1 MVCVRDMWCFLLVR
15 VEDMNT
21 LELTWKRVFNLEHMI
36 SIELTRT
43 KSVADLLVDLK
54 KSKWTVE
61 KTKKMSEFGK

>member
-1 MVCVRDMWCFLLVR
+1 
-15 VEDMNT
+15 MNT

-54 KSKWTVE
+54 KNKWTVE